1 MLEMFSIVIEIAIL
15 NKIMQAE
22 NVTGTCIYY
31 LKQYCTSVVVRKG
44 RIMCHFFVIIITF
57 NIRNRRE

>member
-1 MLEMFSIVIEIAIL
+1 MLEMFSIVIGIAIL

-22 NVTGTCIYY
+22 NVTGIYY
-31 LKQYCTSVVVRKG
+31 LKRYCTSVVVRKG
-44 RIMCHFFVIIITF
+44 QIMCHFFVIIITF